1 MACRTSQFDKSNN
14 DNNNNNNNNNNK
26 VCSKCSHSRLSIS
39 PRFQPI
45 YAHRRLKCSSRSRR
59 KTEDRRTQ
67 NSLPSNLKWLSRR
80 RVALYLTLLFFALL
94 CSSLPRGARASGT
107 DGEEADSQ
115 GSPDRVKEVE
125 LDDRA
130 GSDRIESQAGRD
142 LTLPC
147 KFLDKVYSPEYDLTR
162 IVEWQKTERNGQ
174 TGKREIPRVF
184 MHI

>member
-14 DNNNNNNNNNNK
+14 DNNNNNDN

-39 PRFQPI
+39 PQFQPI
-45 YAHRRLKCSSRSRR
+45 YGHLRLKCSSRRPR

-67 NSLPSNLKWLSRR
+67 NPLPSNLKWLLRR
-80 RVALYLTLLFFALL
+80 RVALYLTFLFFALL

-107 DGEEADSQ
+107 DGDEDADSQ
-115 GSPDRVKEVE
+115 GSPDRGKEVE
-125 LDDRA
+125 RDDRA

-147 KFLDKVYSPEYDLTR
+147 KFLDKVYSPEYESTW
-162 IVEWQKTERNGQ
+162 IVEWEKTERNGQ
-174 TGKREIPRVF
+174 KGKRKIPLDY
-184 MHI
+184 